1 MNFGQALEA
10 LKNGAY
16 VTRKG
21 WNGKNMFLWLK
32 PGTIVREELCHDPT
46 LLKLAREN
54 GGTVE
59 ALPTICMKT
68 ADNKVLTGWIA
79 SQTDILSNDWEIY
92 FDFNSDF
99 QPVLASSDDW
109 DIPDDEKVT
118 SEDLQFIDK
127 NDRFFGK
134 FESTKEKLQG
144 LRNKDVNAE
153 EVIDGL
159 KKEFKMDSDYLD
171 THKVT
176 RTPEQE
182 FEANVQNIGTQ
193 VLRMSNK
200 EERLNYLNQ
209 AKEELL
215 VDADTDEK
223 KAILEDNFALFED
236 YINNN

>member
-32 PGTIVREELCHDPT
+32 PGTIVREEWCHDPT

-68 ADNKVLTGWIA
+68 ADNKVLTGWLA
-79 SQTDILSNDWEIY
+79 SQTDMLSNDWEIY

-99 QPVLASSDDW
+99 QPVLASADDW

-127 NDRFFGK
+127 DDRFFGK

-182 FEANVQNIGTQ
+182 FEAKVQNIGVQ
-193 VLRMSNK
+193 VLRLSEDK
-200 EERLNYLNQ
+200 REQFLAQ
-209 AKEELL
+209 AKAELKL
-215 VDADTDEK
+215 EADTPQK
-223 KAILEDNFALFED
+223 QFILENNFNLFEE
-236 YINNN
+236 YIKGN